1 VHQRHGAR
9 PESAEPPDDP
19 SPDRSAIRGAC
30 RGSLKRICLLPG
42 YHVTM
47 AKVCV
52 ELPLPQPVET
62 ATRAV
67 EVLRAWECD
76 GVLHLTM
83 SEGLPA
89 NLAGCALFLADVVRI
104 IARAEHLHPKQ
115 QSVEAIQQLKHYLF
129 AYLRPEPQETP
140 PDAPLLITYND
151 FLRLYHAETDRAA
164 AVLAGSY
171 VETYLGDC
179 LRYYLVDHAATQSMF
194 KNSGPLE
201 TFAARANIA
210 FALGLM
216 TEETRSNLRYIMKI
230 RNHFAHHPA
239 ETSFAAAPVRDYCAN
254 LSTAKQLPDR
264 APRELYLFAVSDAV
278 LQLNNAMLSVV
289 RLKSLGELGG
299 G

>member
-1 VHQRHGAR
+1 MTRVRA
-9 PESAEPPDDP
+9 
-19 SPDRSAIRGAC
+19 
-30 RGSLKRICLLPG
+30 
-42 YHVTM
+42 
-47 AKVCV
+47 
-52 ELPLPQPVET
+52 ELPVPDPVEA
-62 ATRAV
+62 ATKAV
-67 EVLRAWECD
+67 EVLRAWQCD

-83 SEGLPA
+83 PDGLPA

-115 QSVEAIQQLKHYLF
+115 PYVQAIQELKHYLF
-129 AYLRPEPQETP
+129 AYLRPEPQEIP
-140 PDAPLLITYND
+140 PDAPQLITYND

-179 LRYYLVDHAATQSMF
+179 LKYYLVDHPVVHSLF

-210 FALGLM
+210 FALGLI

-239 ETSFAAAPVRDYCAN
+239 ETSFAVAPVRDYCAN
-254 LSTAKQLPDR
+254 LSTAKRLADR
-264 APRELYLFAVSDAV
+264 APRELYLFAVSDV
-278 LQLNNAMLSVV
+278 ILQLNNSMLSVLRV
-289 RLKSLGELGG
+289 KPLGDLGG